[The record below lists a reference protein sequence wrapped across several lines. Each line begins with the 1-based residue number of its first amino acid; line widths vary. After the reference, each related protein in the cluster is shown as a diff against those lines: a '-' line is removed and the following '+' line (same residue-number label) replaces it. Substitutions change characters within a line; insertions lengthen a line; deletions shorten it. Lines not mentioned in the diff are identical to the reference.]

1 MDDFISNRWLDV
13 STPSNLPID
22 PASTTMTTMQVNH
35 DAVNASLQREYI
47 AIQQQRHHQL
57 EQQQLQQQQLSMVHN
72 QPPPP
77 PPPPLGQHPV
87 LPLYQPATAAQLL
100 YRKRNQHLDHIQLP
114 RQQSLP
120 ASLEQHSP
128 LDRFSDPQR
137 GTIIISLIN
146 LFSSLA
152 FLFNK

>member
-1 MDDFISNRWLDV
+1 
-13 STPSNLPID
+13 
-22 PASTTMTTMQVNH
+22 MTTMQVNH
-35 DAVNASLQREYI
+35 DSVNSSLQREYI
-47 AIQQQRHHQL
+47 AMQQQRHQL
-57 EQQQLQQQQLSMVHN
+57 EQQQLQQQQLSMAHN

-77 PPPPLGQHPV
+77 PPPGQHPV
-87 LPLYQPATAAQLL
+87 LPLYQPAATTAAQLL

-137 GTIIISLIN
+137 GI
-146 LFSSLA
+146 
-152 FLFNK
+152 